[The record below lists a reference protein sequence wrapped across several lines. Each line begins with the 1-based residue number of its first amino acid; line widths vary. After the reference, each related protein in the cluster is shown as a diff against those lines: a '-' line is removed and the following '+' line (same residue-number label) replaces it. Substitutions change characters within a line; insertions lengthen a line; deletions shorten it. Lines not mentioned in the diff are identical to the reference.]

1 MMIGLETESGEDEW
15 ENEGE
20 GGGKRGKDEKNKKIR
35 KDDGS
40 VKRKMTGAS

>member
-20 GGGKRGKDEKNKKIR
+20 GGGKTGKVEKQKRIR
-35 KDDGS
+35 KDDGII
-40 VKRKMTGAS
+40 KRKMAGTS